1 MSIKKKNYNEGEM
14 RPLGALN
21 NGVQQRSLH
30 KDDDAETYVRS
41 ENVRTVPVQE
51 VKTPIQ
57 VKVPSKAQMPQSNA
71 QSEVF
76 TEEDRRELMSEM
88 NIAEKPAK
96 KPVRRGSTAPDLTDK
111 ASRDAYFSRYTSAPS
126 ERVYE
131 KPKTPQQIRIEE
143 TQAILKEE
151 AKKRAER
158 ERLNHVPFTGP
169 LTRPVVSHMKPDV
182 NAETPISQ
190 NEDAEE
196 LQATAEM
203 RETIEGMMQ
212 KQRAERE
219 SAREDAENAR
229 EMKGVNRNWDV
240 LQIAI
245 VIGTLV
251 ICAVKML
258 FK

>member
-1 MSIKKKNYNEGEM
+1 MSVKKKNYNEGEM
-14 RPLGALN
+14 RPLGALSS
-21 NGVQQRSLH
+21 VTQKRALH
-30 KDDDAETYVRS
+30 TDDDAEKYVRS

-51 VKTPIQ
+51 TVPPVQLKTKEREPARNSL
-57 VKVPSKAQMPQSNA
+57 K
-71 QSEVF
+71 EVF

-88 NIAEKPAK
+88 NITEKPARK
-96 KPVRRGSTAPDLTDK
+96 AVRRGAAAPDLSIK
-111 ASRDAYFSRYTSAPS
+111 EERDAYFSRYTSAPS
-126 ERVYE
+126 DKTYS
-131 KPKTPQQIRIEE
+131 KPKTPQQISIEE

-169 LTRPVVSHMKPDV
+169 LTRPVVSHMKPEV
-182 NAETPISQ
+182 KEESPISQ
-190 NEDAEE
+190 DASAEE

-212 KQRAERE
+212 KQREERE
-219 SAREDAENAR
+219 SAREDAQLER
-229 EMKGVNRNWDV
+229 EMKSVNRNWDV
-240 LQIAI
+240 VQIAI
-245 VIGTLV
+245 VLGTLA